1 MLDLEE
7 IRRALQ
13 DRVITAVASHTGLS
27 RATVAAIKSGDAKT
41 VSRKTQ
47 MALSAYLAPRYDGKS

>member
-13 DRVITAVASHTGLS
+13 DRVITAVAAHTGLS
-27 RATVAAIKSGDAKT
+27 RATVAAIKSGEAQA

-47 MALSAYLAPRYDGKS
+47 MALSAYLAPRHE